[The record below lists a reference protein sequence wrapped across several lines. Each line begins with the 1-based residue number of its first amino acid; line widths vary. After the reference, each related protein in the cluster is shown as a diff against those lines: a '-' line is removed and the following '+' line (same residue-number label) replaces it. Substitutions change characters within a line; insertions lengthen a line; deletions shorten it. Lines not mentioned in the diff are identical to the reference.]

1 MKIGFIGL
9 GNMGTPMALNL
20 VSASHQV
27 TGYDISTNIPNELN
41 KANSIMECVSDAD
54 IVITMLP
61 NGEILKTVADEAIN
75 MMKKNTIFLDC
86 STVDVESSRNVAK
99 LANNAGI
106 GALDAPV
113 SGG

>member
-1 MKIGFIGL
+1 
-9 GNMGTPMALNL
+9 
-20 VSASHQV
+20 
-27 TGYDISTNIPNELN
+27 
-41 KANSIMECVSDAD
+41 MECVSEAD

-113 SGG
+113 SGE